1 MIKQKA
7 LRKILITSI
16 TLFIILSIYLIPNI
30 KYNDVLETNLEL
42 KYVSS
47 IGTNYIYLLDKNNY
61 LVKTKISI
69 TEKDDKA
76 KVKKIINNLINNSKS
91 SYSDNLKAP
100 LNKNVKLLDVEVDK
114 DIAII
119 NFSKEFFDIDEKQE
133 DRIFES
139 IVYSV
144 TDLDSING
152 VIIKVENEV
161 LGNYPISKKKLPSVL
176 TKDIGIN
183 KEYNITNRKDINKVV
198 IYYLE
203 NIDETNYYVPVTKYV
218 NDSRDKIKIIIDNLT
233 TNYIYEPNLMSLLDK
248 NTKLNSYKEQENIMF
263 VDFNNSVFGGSEKIE
278 EEVIYSISY
287 SIFDNYDVDSVIYTV
302 NNSDLKQVKRSDL
315 S

>member
-69 TEKDDKA
+69 TEKDDKI

-114 DIAII
+114 DVAII

>member
-47 IGTNYIYLLDKNNY
+47 SGTNYIYLLDKNNY

-69 TEKDDKA
+69 TEKDDKI

-114 DIAII
+114 DVAII